1 MKNYIVKW
9 EIDVT
14 ATCPREAAKEA
25 MMIMQDKN
33 SDALV
38 FNVNRMNIRGEEA
51 NSIYVDLDDEPTA
64 EELNDEQWYH
74 YSGVDA
80 DETLTRR

>member
-1 MKNYIVKW
+1 MKEYVVTW

-25 MMIMQDKN
+25 MMIMQDKG

-38 FNVNRMNIRGEEA
+38 FTVNTTDRHNKRGS
-51 NSIYVDLDDEPTA
+51 SIYVDLDDEPTD

-74 YSGVDA
+74 YSGIDN
-80 DETLTRR
+80 DEILARR